1 MRARVPQD
9 VDLEDKLIFG
19 LSPIRFGYLV
29 IAVIGAFTVWGLQV
43 LPGVVRVFC
52 CLLMLLAGPVLAWGS
67 VGGTRSDRLAWDCLV
82 FLRRNH
88 TLELAALERR
98 KAAVAS
104 RRLSEAVAVTA
115 ELARRTRPE
124 GPHNTGAGSVEV
136 LRLPDVLEGSSVVDA
151 LPPSKG
157 ASIPPG
163 FGRELDL
170 AAINRIATLEVAA

>member
-1 MRARVPQD
+1 MRARVPQG

-43 LPGVVRVFC
+43 LPGVVRAFC
-52 CLLMLLAGPVLAWGS
+52 CLLMLLSGPVLAWGR
-67 VGGTRSDRLAWDCLV
+67 VCGTRSDRLAWDCLV

-88 TLELAALERR
+88 TLELAALEWR

-104 RRLSEAVAVTA
+104 RRLSEAASGTA
-115 ELARRTRPE
+115 ELPLTTRPE
-124 GPHNTGAGSVEV
+124 GAHDTAPGSAQI
-136 LRLPDVLEGSSVVDA
+136 LQLPDVSEGSSVVDESS
-151 LPPSKG
+151 PG
-157 ASIPPG
+157 AASSILPG

-170 AAINRIATLEVAA
+170 AAINRLAILEVAA

>member
-29 IAVIGAFTVWGLQV
+29 IAVIGAFTVWGLQL
-43 LPGVVRVFC
+43 LPGVVRVFS
-52 CLLMLLAGPVLAWGS
+52 CLLMLLAGPLLAWGR

-88 TLELAALERR
+88 MLELAALERR
-98 KAAVAS
+98 RAVAAS
-104 RRLSEAVAVTA
+104 HRLSEVVSVKA
-115 ELARRTRPE
+115 EVRPLTRPE

-136 LRLPDVLEGSSVVDA
+136 LQLPDVLEGSSDVDA
-151 LPPSKG
+151 LRPGKAAPR
-157 ASIPPG
+157 PPG

-170 AAINRIATLEVAA
+170 AAINRLATVEVAA